1 MMAGRSSHDTGEELE
16 RLREEVRLLREALRL
31 ASSTLPT
38 GPDVAGCMSDIV
50 HALPVLA
57 FCCDTDGRVV
67 TANSRFAAMCQ
78 CSPVS
83 RTLRD
88 VLPTATVDELL
99 CLVERAWQAQ
109 DVRSGVVPMPPGLFQ
124 CVVQPRLDAAGRL
137 SRVLCVG
144 HDVSGLLRGNHEL
157 VHALVGASPVT
168 TLLLDRECTV
178 LLGNASAAA
187 LMLWPPE
194 GQGDGDCF
202 RFLPE
207 DIATRR
213 REEVLR
219 CFETGC
225 AVEFEDT
232 QDGRTYHHFV
242 RPIPARDHGATV
254 VGEVAVYSLD
264 VTLPRRAE
272 ADLRAAA
279 RLHAA
284 LAEASS
290 RQFDRQSALL
300 DRVFDEVPAGI
311 CLMDI
316 TGRVLHLNRAMA
328 DVVGASE
335 TELVG
340 TDCFAMLHPADRAAA
355 RALFMHDL
363 ENAGSPEGFHELKEY
378 RFLRKD
384 GTARECQVASAMLRD
399 GDGPILGMAV
409 VTDVTEMRRI
419 KAEAAR
425 MGQLAT
431 IGELAAGVAHEINS
445 PANAIINCADLL
457 MEDAFDSAMVRDMAR
472 RIRSEGQRV
481 AAITHNLLAF
491 ARERKPPPPPALVDV
506 KVVLRDTLELTA
518 AQMRA
523 EGILL
528 EVSCSSGALHVL
540 GRTRE
545 LQQVF
550 LNIVSNARHALN
562 AIPGSA
568 ARCLSINAEPRA
580 AGSCVSGPVVSV
592 SFRDTGGGID
602 PSIRDRVMEPFF
614 TTKGEGRGTG
624 LGLSISNAIIED
636 HGGVLRI
643 ESDGETGT
651 CVTVELPQ
659 MVEDGDA

>member
-1 MMAGRSSHDTGEELE
+1 MMEGHPSHDAGEELK

-31 ASSTLPT
+31 ASSSLPSGMDMT
-38 GPDVAGCMSDIV
+38 GCMSGLI
-50 HALPVLA
+50 HALPVLV
-57 FCCDTDGRVV
+57 FCCDAGGRVV
-67 TANSRFAAMCQ
+67 TANSRFSALCQ
-78 CSPVS
+78 CPPVS
-83 RTLRD
+83 CTLRD
-88 VLPTATVDELL
+88 VLPSATVDELL
-99 CLVERAWQAQ
+99 GIIERAWQSQ
-109 DVRSGVVPMPPGLFQ
+109 DVRSGVVPMPSGLFQ
-124 CVVQPRLDAAGRL
+124 CIVQPRFDAAGRL
-137 SRVLCVG
+137 NRVLCVA
-144 HDVSGLLRGNHEL
+144 HDVSGLLRGNHDL

-168 TLLLDRECTV
+168 TLLLDRQCKA

-194 GQGDGDCF
+194 GQGEGDCF

-207 DIATRR
+207 EIAVQRR
-213 REEVLR
+213 SEVAR
-219 CFETGC
+219 CLATGC

-242 RPIPARDHGATV
+242 RPIPASTRGDGA
-254 VGEVAVYSLD
+254 VGEVAFYSLD

-290 RQFDRQSALL
+290 RQFDRQSELL

-311 CLMDI
+311 CLMDVN
-316 TGRVLHLNRAMA
+316 GRVLHVNRAMA

-335 TELVG
+335 SELVG
-340 TDCFAMLHPADRAAA
+340 SDGFAVLHPADRVAA
-355 RALFMHDL
+355 RALFAQDL
-363 ENAGSPEGFHELKEY
+363 EGTVSVEGTRELKEF

-384 GTARECQVASAMLRD
+384 GASRECQVAFAMLRD
-399 GDGPILGMAV
+399 GDGPVLGMAV
-409 VTDVTEMRRI
+409 VTDVTDMRRI
-419 KAEAAR
+419 KADAAR
-425 MGQLAT
+425 VGQLAT

-457 MEDAFDSAMVRDMAR
+457 MDDASDSAIVRDMAR

-523 EGILL
+523 EGIVLD
-528 EVSCSSGALHVL
+528 VSCRCVEMHVL
-540 GRTRE
+540 GRRRE

-550 LNIVSNARHALN
+550 LNLVSNARHALN
-562 AIPGSA
+562 SMPRRAL
-568 ARCLSINAEPRA
+568 RRLSIIAEPQA
-580 AGSCVSGPVVSV
+580 DGVGLSGPVVSV

-602 PSIRDRVMEPFF
+602 PTIRDRVMEPFF

-624 LGLSISNAIIED
+624 LGLSISNTIIED

-643 ESDGETGT
+643 ESDGENGT
-651 CVTVELPQ
+651 CVTVELPR
-659 MVEDGDA
+659 MVGDGDA